1 MSRTIF
7 GALRHRYGPPR
18 PSLASIRAA
27 QEAVESRFPALA
39 PPGEFA
45 RPNGV
50 TVSIVGGGFGG
61 LMSAA
66 FLRQA
71 GFEVTVFEARQDVGG
86 RVASYT
92 TISEGRVIEA
102 GAELIGANH
111 PMWLAL
117 ATGLGLGLA
126 VLTSDDEFTAA
137 SLEMPLYLRGHALRP
152 AEAEDLYEGMDR
164 VFQAISDDA
173 ASITDPYRPWDGPHR
188 EWDKITV
195 ADKIRSLG
203 VRRDS
208 KLWDVLEAELGN
220 NQAIDIELQSYLG
233 LTAAVRGGQLG
244 DDTMAFW
251 TQSEVFRCEA
261 GNQQLARSLRYL
273 LEQVSPGSV
282 KTSTLVERI
291 TIEPDHVTVVTEGGH
306 SHQSHYAVLAVPQP
320 AWQRLTISPP
330 VPADYH
336 ITTGPAIKYLAPVT
350 GRFWLRS
357 GQAPTSLSDDLGMT
371 WEGTD
376 NQMVVGGQ
384 GVELSVFAGGP
395 SAAGAMDAPDK
406 QKYFTD
412 KLTRIY
418 PGFSQHALGPGTF
431 MDWPNDPLT
440 GCGYSCPTVGQV
452 TGAAKNLNTM
462 FSGRLT
468 FAGEHTV
475 MAMFGYMEGALQS
488 GFFAFSRINAAAREA
503 GLLPG

>member
-27 QEAVESRFPALA
+27 QQAAGTRFPLLS
-39 PPGEFA
+39 PPERFA
-45 RPNGV
+45 KPNGLTV
-50 TVSIVGGGFGG
+50 TIVGGGFGG
-61 LMSAA
+61 MMAAA
-66 FLRQA
+66 FLCQA
-71 GFEVTVFEARQDVGG
+71 GFGVTVFEARPDVGG

-92 TISEGRVIEA
+92 TVSEGRIIEA

-111 PMWLAL
+111 PMWLSL

-126 VLTSDDEFTAA
+126 VLTSEDEFTAA
-137 SLEMPLYLRGHALRP
+137 SLEMPLYLRGRALLP
-152 AEAEDLYEGMDR
+152 GEAEDLYKDMDR
-164 VFQAISDDA
+164 VFKAISGDA
-173 ASITDPYRPWDGPHR
+173 ASIPDPYRPWDGPQKG
-188 EWDKITV
+188 WDKNTV
-195 ADKIRSLG
+195 ADKLRSLG
-203 VRRDS
+203 VDPAS
-208 KLWDVLEAELGN
+208 LLWDALEAELGN

-244 DDTMAFW
+244 DDVMAFW

-261 GNQQLARSLRYL
+261 GNQQLARSLRDL

-282 KTSTLVERI
+282 RTGTPVERI
-291 TIEPDHVTVVTEGGH
+291 AIEPGHVTVVTGDGRAC
-306 SHQSHYAVLAVPQP
+306 QSDYAVLAVPQP
-320 AWQRLTISPP
+320 AWQSLSISPP
-330 VPADYH
+330 VPAGYH
-336 ITTGPAIKYLAPVT
+336 ITTGPAIKYLAPVSE
-350 GRFWLRS
+350 RFWLRS

-395 SAAGAMDAPDK
+395 PALAAMQAPDK

-431 MDWPNDPLT
+431 MDWPGDPLT
-440 GCGYSCPTVGQV
+440 RCGYSCPTVGQV
-452 TGAAKNLNTM
+452 TGAAKQLASM
-462 FSGRLT
+462 YAGRLA

-488 GFFAFSRINAAAREA
+488 GFFAFSRINAAARQAENE
-503 GLLPG
+503 